1 LAVRLGVLEA
11 GVDASEEGCSVAI
24 RLIARIYCAGQL
36 DGVGWIQRKRF
47 LVVGQGVFRNETMS
61 FLSVGETAVLKER
74 RGDRGGARDAW
85 SRGEEGAGQR
95 HGQATKI
102 KTLVQTI
109 HPGIRGTLSVGVPRV
124 LWGEW
129 PSAAQTTTES
139 LQRNG
144 EEEAYGLATGK
155 TDSEQMPEHSRQRSR
170 NTGLGLANMESA
182 GQPCG
187 RGGQRVKDGRASG

>member
-1 LAVRLGVLEA
+1 
-11 GVDASEEGCSVAI
+11 
-24 RLIARIYCAGQL
+24 
-36 DGVGWIQRKRF
+36 VGWIQRKRF

-61 FLSVGETAVLKER
+61 FLSVGETAVLEER

-155 TDSEQMPEHSRQRSR
+155 TDSEQMPEPGNERE
-170 NTGLGLANMESA
+170 LA
-182 GQPCG
+182 GQNVAYRDPHFEATDGMTYIADKGAETRASDWPIWNRLGSLAAGAG
-187 RGGQRVKDGRASG
+187 RG